1 MDRVGFEPTTSAM
14 PMPYPTGLDDRPY
27 SNTST
32 ALFGIN
38 TFNMKIITILSSLT
52 YWYRV
57 ALEQSIGAV
66 IKYQPSPENI
76 ESSEFLLLKNKRG
89 FWGFPQGHKEKGETE
104 IQTLIR
110 EVSEET
116 GITYLDIQ
124 SFVGRIRY
132 SYFKADGMK
141 AEKEVRF
148 YFATTSTR
156 QIRLSAEHGGF
167 MWVTFLDALSILDHR
182 QLKSILVKGHRKG
195 LY

>member
-1 MDRVGFEPTTSAM
+1 
-14 PMPYPTGLDDRPY
+14 LD
-27 SNTST
+27 
-32 ALFGIN
+32 IN
-38 TFNMKIITILSSLT
+38 TLTRRNNIIIILTSVK

-66 IKYQPSPENI
+66 IKYQSYLGNTEF
-76 ESSEFLLLKNKRG
+76 SEFLLLRNRRG
-89 FWGFPQGHKEKGETE
+89 FWGFPQGHKERGETE

-116 GITYLDIQ
+116 GIAYLDIQ
-124 SFVGRIRY
+124 SYVGKIRY

-141 AEKEVRF
+141 SEKEVRF
-148 YFATTSTR
+148 YFATTSTK
-156 QIRLSAEHGGF
+156 QVKLSSEHDGF

-182 QLKSILVKGHRKG
+182 QLKAILIKGHRKG

>member
-1 MDRVGFEPTTSAM
+1 M
-14 PMPYPTGLDDRPY
+14 
-27 SNTST
+27 
-32 ALFGIN
+32 
-38 TFNMKIITILSSLT
+38 
-52 YWYRV
+52 

-66 IKYQPSPENI
+66 IRYGTSLENT
-76 ESSEFLLLKNKRG
+76 ESEFLLLRNRRG

-116 GITYLDIQ
+116 GIVFLCVQ
-124 SFVGRIRY
+124 SYIGRIHY

-141 AEKEVRF
+141 SEKEVRF

-156 QIRLSAEHGGF
+156 KIKISKEHDDCK
-167 MWVTFLDALSILDHR
+167 WVTFSDALCILDHR
-182 QLKSILVKGHRKG
+182 QLKSILIKGHRKG